1 MESILLFKQKCN
13 NEIKETFAFKSRKYP
28 PPCSDLILFE
38 KELSDMITSLK
49 FRHIEDSFQRELSE
63 NIRNIKSSPNV
74 FIFAHKTNNIYE
86 MSKHHHKKLLHDN
99 DTKTHQEAPPKLEI
113 SINMEAKSISTK
125 LEISDR
131 VERITRTPAFVQLKD
146 YKNNFR
152 SNPTCPL
159 INPSKNELG
168 KLSKQLMEKI
178 NSDIIEKLQ
187 LNHWC
192 NTNIVLK
199 WFNNILDKRNCSFIQ
214 SDIKEFYPSITES
227 ILHQTFRFAKQHA
240 NIHKNDLRIINYCRK
255 SLLFFD
261 SKTWKKKTT
270 ETCFDVTMT
279 SFYGAEI
286 CELVGLYIQSKL
298 K

>member
-38 KELSDMITSLK
+38 KELSEMITSLK
-49 FRHIEDSFQRELSE
+49 FRHIEDSFQRELNE
-63 NIRNIKSSPNV
+63 NIRSIKSSPNV
-74 FIFAHKTNNIYE
+74 FIFAHKTSNIYE
-86 MSKHHHKKLLHDN
+86 ISKHHHKNLLHDN

-131 VERITRTPAFVQLKD
+131 VERITRTPVFVQIKD

-187 LNHWC
+187 LHQPC
-192 NTNIVLK
+192 NTNTVLK
-199 WFNNILDKRNCSFIQ
+199 WFN
-214 SDIKEFYPSITES
+214 ITS
-227 ILHQTFRFAKQHA
+227 STNVTAVLF
-240 NIHKNDLRIINYCRK
+240 
-255 SLLFFD
+255 SL
-261 SKTWKKKTT
+261 T
-270 ETCFDVTMT
+270 
-279 SFYGAEI
+279 
-286 CELVGLYIQSKL
+286 
-298 K
+298 